1 MRPFKGFLYKNIFNW
16 FYETKERIADSAAIA
31 PKIIDNLLV
40 EKVPYVVIEIY
51 LEVLNKNK
59 ATLEKQLNL
68 KDAEEIFKYVPSELI
83 VDYLDLY
90 PIKLTDK
97 E

>member
-1 MRPFKGFLYKNIFNW
+1 M
-16 FYETKERIADSAAIA
+16 
-31 PKIIDNLLV
+31 LV
-40 EKVPYVVIEIY
+40 EKVPYVVIEVY
-51 LEVLNKNK
+51 LELLNKNK
-59 ATLEKQLNL
+59 GNLEKELIL

-83 VDYLDLY
+83 VDYLDLF

>member
-1 MRPFKGFLYKNIFNW
+1 M
-16 FYETKERIADSAAIA
+16 
-31 PKIIDNLLV
+31 LV
-40 EKVPYVVIEIY
+40 EKVPYVVIEVY
-51 LEVLNKNK
+51 LELLLKNK
-59 ATLEKQLNL
+59 GNLEKELIL

-83 VDYLDLY
+83 VDYLDLF

>member
-1 MRPFKGFLYKNIFNW
+1 M
-16 FYETKERIADSAAIA
+16 
-31 PKIIDNLLV
+31 
-40 EKVPYVVIEIY
+40 
-51 LEVLNKNK
+51 
-59 ATLEKQLNL
+59 

-83 VDYLDLY
+83 VDYLDLF